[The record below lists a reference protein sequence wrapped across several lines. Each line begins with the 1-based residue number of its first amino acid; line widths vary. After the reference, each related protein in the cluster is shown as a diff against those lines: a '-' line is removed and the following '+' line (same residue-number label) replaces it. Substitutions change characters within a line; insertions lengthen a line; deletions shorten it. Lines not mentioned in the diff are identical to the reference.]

1 MYAWFV
7 CFLQFQILSPD
18 CHVLS
23 DMFGLSCSLSLCCI
37 NTRELLS
44 FKLHFM
50 LERIKQVWLAH
61 VFFKKICFL
70 KPALKQSWAL
80 CLIQALG
87 KAPRVSWKA
96 TPGYLQPL
104 ECLNTLLGDWWVLL
118 TLVWRWKRR
127 NKVTQRIKRKS
138 MSAPGLE
145 FTLAWFLS
153 PGTSSP
159 MDPSFV
165 SLWVRRGQGVSTR
178 GKTSAILRAWPCRK
192 ALPFNKLQSR
202 EVTWRWFILISSL
215 YKWEK
220 GHKNARTSKNARP
233 AVTQ

>member
-1 MYAWFV
+1 MICVFSSIPNLESRLPCAFW
-7 CFLQFQILSPD
+7 
-18 CHVLS
+18 HVRS
-23 DMFGLSCSLSLCCI
+23 
-37 NTRELLS
+37 ELLIVPLLYQHQGATV
-44 FKLHFM
+44 FQTALHAWENQTS
-50 LERIKQVWLAH
+50 LVSA
-61 VFFKKICFL
+61 FFLKKICFL
-70 KPALKQSWAL
+70 KPALKQSWVL
-80 CLIQALG
+80 CLIQTLG
-87 KAPRVSWKA
+87 KAPRVSWKV

-104 ECLNTLLGDWWVLL
+104 ERLNTLLGDWWVLL
-118 TLVWRWKRR
+118 TLVRRWKRR

-178 GKTSAILRAWPCRK
+178 GKTSAILRARPCRK